1 MDQQLHSAIEAP
13 RRTTRDAAGETFSIT
28 QLAEEFGL
36 TTRAIRFY
44 EDKGLLAPERRGQT
58 RVYHP
63 RDRARLTLIVRGKNV
78 GLALAEIKEILSHYD
93 QEDGGVTQ
101 NRVAIGKFR
110 RRIES
115 LREQRSEI
123 DLQIRTLEESCARLE
138 AQIAASEK
146 RDRAEKKLVAS
157 EAAKTKKPEKAIVC
171 GLARPARTGPANPP
185 EETHAD
191 LQSAAA

>member
-1 MDQQLHSAIEAP
+1 MDQQLHSAVEAP
-13 RRTTRDAAGETFSIT
+13 RRNTRDAAGETFSIT

-44 EDKGLLAPERRGQT
+44 EDKGLLSPERRGQA
-58 RVYHP
+58 RVYRP

-101 NRVAIGKFR
+101 NRVAIGKFH

-115 LREQRSEI
+115 LKEQRREI
-123 DLQIRTLEESCARLE
+123 DLQIKTLEESCARLE

-146 RDRAEKKLVAS
+146 RDRAEKKLVVS
-157 EAAKTKKPEKAIVC
+157 EAAKTKKPEKAIV
-171 GLARPARTGPANPP
+171 
-185 EETHAD
+185 
-191 LQSAAA
+191 

>member
-63 RDRARLTLIVRGKNV
+63 RDRARLTRIVRGKNV

-157 EAAKTKKPEKAIVC
+157 EAAKTKKPEKAIV
-171 GLARPARTGPANPP
+171 
-185 EETHAD
+185 
-191 LQSAAA
+191 